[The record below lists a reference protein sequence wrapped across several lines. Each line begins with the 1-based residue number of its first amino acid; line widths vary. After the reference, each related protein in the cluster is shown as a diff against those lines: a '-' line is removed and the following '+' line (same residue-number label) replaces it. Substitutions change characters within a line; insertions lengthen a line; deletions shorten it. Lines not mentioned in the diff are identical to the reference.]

1 MHFIP
6 VSNKIEVQTGKNWL
20 TIQGPKG
27 KLIKWKSPETFL
39 YKKNDKLYFLNSTKK
54 VIFYE
59 LLKNIRG
66 LKSGFSIKLRLVG
79 IGFKVLIEESQ
90 ISLKLGWSHSVIYKL
105 PHGISVIQP
114 KSRLPIFIIQGIEYD
129 KVTQVAAEIRKFK
142 KPEPYKGKGFSY
154 ENEQIRRKEGKKN
167 AI

>member
-1 MHFIP
+1 MLFIP
-6 VSNKIEVQTGKNWL
+6 ISNKIDVQTGKNWL

-39 YKKNDKLYFLNSTKK
+39 YKKNEKLYFLNKSKK
-54 VIFYE
+54 IIFYE

-79 IGFKVLIEESQ
+79 IGFKVFIEEDK
-90 ISLKLGWSHSVIYKL
+90 ISLRLGWSHSVTYKL
-105 PHGISVIQP
+105 PSNISILQP
-114 KSRLPIFIIQGIEYD
+114 KTRLPIFIIQGIEYD
-129 KVTQVAAEIRKFK
+129 KVTQVAAEIRRFK

-154 ENEQIRRKEGKKN
+154 ENEIIHRKEGKKN